1 MIDDDPERIVFSEYH
16 AASSPTGAFMIRK
29 GTYKLIYYVDY
40 EPELFDLEADPEETT
55 NVADHPDHADARR
68 DCEAA
73 LRAVVDPEKADRQ
86 AKDDQNAL
94 IEKFGGREA
103 ALTTG
108 TPGATPVPGLGHE

>member
-1 MIDDDPERIVFSEYH
+1 
-16 AASSPTGAFMIRK
+16 MIRK
-29 GTYKLIYYVDY
+29 GNYKFIYYVEY

-55 NVADHPDHADARR
+55 NLVDHPDHAAARR

-73 LRAVVDPEKADRQ
+73 LRDIVDPEKADRQ

-94 IEKFGGREA
+94 IDKFGGREA

-108 TPGATPVPGLGHE
+108 TPGATPVPGQGHE